1 MVADDPLARAGLVGQ
16 QRGQPGCTVVG
27 QVPVGAQLSSL
38 MEVYGPEVV
47 MWDLGWDPTSSL
59 ESLSELS
66 DAGTPIIALLPE
78 ESHASE
84 VWASGARGLLP
95 RNAETES
102 LMAALIAVA
111 QGLIILDPRLAPS
124 VPPPAGPR
132 PAPPVGELTPR
143 ELEVLRLLAEGL
155 PNKSIGQRLGISEHT
170 VKFHVN
176 SILGKLGA
184 QSRTEAVTLAS
195 RLGLILL

>member
-1 MVADDPLARAGLVGQ
+1 MVADDPLARAGLAALLAE
-16 QRGQPGCTVVG
+16 QPGCTVVG
-27 QVPVGAQLSSL
+27 QVPADAQLPSL
-38 MEVYGPEVV
+38 LEVYGPEVV
-47 MWDLGWDPTSSL
+47 IWDLGWDPTASL
-59 ESLSELS
+59 EDLSELS
-66 DAGTPIIALLPE
+66 DAGIPIIALLPE

-84 VWASGARGLLP
+84 VWASGAQGLLP
-95 RNAETES
+95 RNAKAES

-111 QGLIILDPRLAPS
+111 QGLVILDPRLAS
-124 VPPPAGPR
+124 LMPPPAGPR

-143 ELEVLRLLAEGL
+143 ELDVLRLLAERL
-155 PNKSIGQRLGISEHT
+155 PNKSIGQRLDISEHT

-184 QSRTEAVTLAS
+184 QNRTEAVTLAS